1 MPSSFCGSSH
11 ILWPSRG
18 CIARTTTAPATPY
31 CPKGYARVAIV
42 ILQTMLP
49 LFALVP
55 ISFVQ
60 FPAPPATIFYWGV
73 RLLGLGFLYFG
84 LEFVLQQSRGAAR
97 RLLAASIVYLPLLF
111 ALRVA
116 FQ

>member
-1 MPSSFCGSSH
+1 MYREDYDRAGYS
-11 ILWPSRG
+11 IL
-18 CIARTTTAPATPY
+18 
-31 CPKGYARVAIV
+31 PKGHARVAIA

-60 FPAPPATIFYWGV
+60 FPAAPATIFYWVV

-84 LEFVLQQSRGAAR
+84 LEFMLQRSRGAAR
-97 RLLAASIVYLPLLF
+97 RLLAASILYLPLLF
-111 ALRVA
+111 GLRVA
-116 FQ
+116 LR